1 MSLNLRPWLI
11 KSAMLIKTCP
21 ALFSGLH
28 SFFFTNQFV
37 FRRAAVVLLYHKL
50 NITVSQTEYHC
61 ITNWRVK
68 NRKGLGTR
76 LQHDSM
82 QFKCDLGDNEC
93 DCGQSLSVKLQ
104 CYLHLKG
111 EKGQRVVFSYRSFA
125 GTVGNRG
132 GCLMASGLYQ
142 NSTFRCWRENPH
154 VPHQH
159 KTQTTTYGSDV
170 NVKAQTSTW
179 SSDNDIG
186 SDVDMKVQTST

>member
-28 SFFFTNQFV
+28 SFFLLISLCSEEL
-37 FRRAAVVLLYHKL
+37 LLYF
-50 NITVSQTEYHC
+50 C

-104 CYLHLKG
+104 CWSYLHIKG

-142 NSTFRCWRENPH
+142 NLTFRCQRESPH
-154 VPHQH
+154 VDVKIHTSHINIKLRRQH
-159 KTQTTTYGSDV
+159 T
-170 NVKAQTSTW
+170 AQTST
-179 SSDNDIG
+179 
-186 SDVDMKVQTST
+186 